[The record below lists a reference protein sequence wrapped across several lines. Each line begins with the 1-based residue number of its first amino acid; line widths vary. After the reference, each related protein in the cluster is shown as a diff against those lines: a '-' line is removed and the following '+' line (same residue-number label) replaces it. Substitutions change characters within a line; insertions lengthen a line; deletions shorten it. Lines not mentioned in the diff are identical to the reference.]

1 MLERC
6 FEALKSEEQFL
17 SCGQLLKGAKN
28 QKAMKC
34 NWKRWQKLKNHHCL
48 LQIFL
53 LPATSSYS
61 WTRSTVFLPE
71 NHCTP
76 PLSHHTNVLLFHGNS
91 FSCTP
96 FPLLFQRMVQALM
109 LLSSTPC
116 YCHKTLKLYTC
127 PTYFRN
133 PSPITPFIPLSIQ
146 VELFHGPSSALQ
158 FSSMVHH
165 ILHFSYLDFLLSS
178 PQFHKMN
185 LKQLIF
191 LNYLLW
197 GPSFHVNQNWSLCSL
212 VSHYNAYEQFPYY
225 IFSIIWLLFEN
236 FINLLI

>member
-1 MLERC
+1 MTETKKPSLSFANLPTACYLFLFLGQGPQYSYLRTI
-6 FEALKSEEQFL
+6 ALHPQVTAQVLFSSMEITSAVLPFL
-17 SCGQLLKGAKN
+17 CCS
-28 QKAMKC
+28 
-34 NWKRWQKLKNHHCL
+34 
-48 LQIFL
+48 
-53 LPATSSYS
+53 
-61 WTRSTVFLPE
+61 
-71 NHCTP
+71 
-76 PLSHHTNVLLFHGNS
+76 
-91 FSCTP
+91 
-96 FPLLFQRMVQALM
+96 QRMVQALM

-146 VELFHGPSSALQ
+146 VELFHGPSSAVQ
-158 FSSMVHH
+158 FSSTGHH
-165 ILHFSYLDFLLSS
+165 ILHFSYLDFFLSS

-212 VSHYNAYEQFPYY
+212 VSHYNTYEQFPY
-225 IFSIIWLLFEN
+225 
-236 FINLLI
+236 